1 MFCCTRLVCSL
12 VLSSVWGG
20 LEVHTR
26 VFMANEMK
34 KKKRKKERVIVN
46 EKSPVVLFLFG
57 VALVDGDLLNLSPT
71 SEREVKKNETIFL
84 RTGTD
89 VMCK

>member
-12 VLSSVWGG
+12 VLSSAWGG

-34 KKKRKKERVIVN
+34 KKKKERVIVN

-71 SEREVKKNETIFL
+71 SDREVKKNETIFL